1 MGVPMMDPPLLIP
14 KLTKIS
20 GLVQHTDNE
29 AVDLLGLPSSEK
41 GRSEK
46 MICIISEI
54 KLHQYKRFCATTN

>member
-29 AVDLLGLPSSEK
+29 AVDLLGIPSSEK
-41 GRSEK
+41 GKSE

-54 KLHQYKRFCATTN
+54 KLHQY